1 MNFFRFSKC
10 IFVLVFIIGVFYY
23 QSNFADASRQNP
35 SIYVGNTKLDIDA
48 SVTYNG
54 TTLVPF
60 RAIFEEFGMKV
71 AWDTENKSV
80 TATNE
85 NFTIILTNNSHT
97 AYVNDKEYQLT
108 QVPSLSRD
116 GSLVVNLRFI
126 AEILGREVVWEKT
139 DTDAIIYISSQ

>member
-1 MNFFRFSKC
+1 MNFFKFSKC
-10 IFVLVFIIGVFYY
+10 IFVIAFIVAVFNY
-23 QSNFADASRQNP
+23 QSNFANASRQNP
-35 SIYVGNTKLDIDA
+35 SIYVDNTKLDIDA

-71 AWDTENKSV
+71 AWDNKNKSV

-85 NFTIILTNNSHT
+85 NFTIILTNNSYT
-97 AYVNDKEYQLT
+97 ASINGKEYQLI

-116 GSLVVNLRFI
+116 GSLFVNLRFI
-126 AEILGREVVWEKT
+126 AETLGYDVIWEKT